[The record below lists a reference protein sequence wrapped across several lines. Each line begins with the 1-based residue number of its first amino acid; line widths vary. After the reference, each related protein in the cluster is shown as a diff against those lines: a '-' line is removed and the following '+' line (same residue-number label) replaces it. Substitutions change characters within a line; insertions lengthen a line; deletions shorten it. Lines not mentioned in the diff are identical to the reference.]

1 MQIRVKAR
9 VVGRD
14 MEDFGMVLEFV
25 VKYKR
30 EGEIFNTRLI
40 EDLIPYALDEYNKR
54 RFVNENDVIKYLKK
68 HDVNAMK
75 EKAKSMVKADI
86 ESKAKTQNAT
96 SEMIQLLKEFES
108 IKFTFDSE
116 E

>member
-1 MQIRVKAR
+1 MKINVKAR
-9 VVGRD
+9 VVGID
-14 MEDFGMVLEFV
+14 KEEFGMVLEFV

-40 EDLIPYALDEYNKR
+40 EDLIPFAFDKHNKR
-54 RFVNENDVIKYLKK
+54 RFVNEKDVIEYLNK

-75 EKAKSMVKADI
+75 EKAKSMVKADM

>member
-1 MQIRVKAR
+1 MKINVKAR
-9 VVGRD
+9 VVGID
-14 MEDFGMVLEFV
+14 KEEFGMVLEFV

-30 EGEIFNTRLI
+30 DGEIFNTRLI
-40 EDLIPYALDEYNKR
+40 KDLIPYELDEYNKR
-54 RFVNENDVIKYLKK
+54 RFVNEHDVIKYLKK
-68 HDVNAMK
+68 HDVNVMK
-75 EKAKSMVKADI
+75 ETAKEMVKADI